1 MKIFDI
7 NNSKFRSL
15 LSKLPPLDLAH
26 GPWVAGGSVRK
37 VYQGL
42 SWEKGDIDVFFAN
55 NAQRT
60 SWRKE
65 FAQNLD
71 VHMFRSSVQIL
82 ETTPVSDWAQHYM
95 STDNAETWRL
105 CSPTLDIDGDQTT
118 LQFIK
123 SRYADSVE
131 ALWDSFD
138 LSVTE
143 FATDGRY
150 IVASNRAIED
160 VNLNQITLTNPN
172 NTKTLALR
180 VFKYITH
187 GFNASDELILQ
198 AANQL
203 AEDGVTWDDQ
213 Y

>member
-1 MKIFDI
+1 MIFEI
-7 NNSKFRSL
+7 NNSKFRAL
-15 LSKLPPLDLAH
+15 LNMLPPLDLAH

-37 VYQGL
+37 VHQGFG
-42 SWEKGDIDVFFAN
+42 WEAGDIDVFFAN
-55 NAQRT
+55 EAQRT
-60 SWRKE
+60 SWRKN
-65 FAQNLD
+65 FVQKLD
-71 VHMFRSSVQIL
+71 LNTWRPASPYLVTGP
-82 ETTPVSDWAQHYM
+82 ESDWAHHYM

-105 CSPTLDIDGDQTT
+105 NISSLDIDGNQTS

-123 SRYADSVE
+123 SRYANSVQH
-131 ALWDSFD
+131 LWNNFD

-150 IVASNRAIED
+150 IVASDRAIED
-160 VNLNQITLTNPN
+160 INLNKITVTNPT

-180 VFKYITH
+180 VFKYMTH
-187 GFNASDELILQ
+187 GFNASDELIIQ
-198 AANQL
+198 AAHQL